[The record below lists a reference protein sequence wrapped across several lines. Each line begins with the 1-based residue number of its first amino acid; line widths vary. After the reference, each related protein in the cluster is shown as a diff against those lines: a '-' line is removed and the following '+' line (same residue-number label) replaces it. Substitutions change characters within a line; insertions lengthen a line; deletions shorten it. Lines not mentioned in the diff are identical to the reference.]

1 MTPLPIK
8 LFIEFGDVFSNAS
21 KQPEISVA
29 TWQRGRVFSSCRA
42 KGVFRWPMS
51 SFLYISFGKKKHGER
66 FLWCCTMLKT
76 IDMCWK
82 PQEDGTPWKILVAGS
97 LEPVPIT
104 HEKKGTLK
112 ISTQNLEGMMEPSR
126 FSFSGVENP
135 TISRTL
141 SSRNLTGGGK
151 PKHRCPC
158 RVSGFVASWTQPP
171 RGKRCYCLVGVW
183 WHMQEAV
190 CGINVFRYVSIT

>member
-1 MTPLPIK
+1 MTYFQTLQNNQRSRWQHGKEAGFFHLAELRGFSGGQWAVFCTFPL
-8 LFIEFGDVFSNAS
+8 E
-21 KQPEISVA
+21 
-29 TWQRGRVFSSCRA
+29 
-42 KGVFRWPMS
+42 
-51 SFLYISFGKKKHGER
+51 KKKHGER